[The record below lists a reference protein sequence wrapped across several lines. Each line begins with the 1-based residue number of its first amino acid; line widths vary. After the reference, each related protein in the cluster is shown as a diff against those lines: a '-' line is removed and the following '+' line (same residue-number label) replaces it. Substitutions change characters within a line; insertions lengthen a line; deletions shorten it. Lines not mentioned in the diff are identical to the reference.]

1 MVYFGLLLII
11 AMGIVYMIAAIKL
24 FKNKIIKSI
33 IIAADI
39 IDIIWL
45 LPTYINYEDAYTSLR
60 SDKFQLISEAKSQ
73 IAIPALIFIVL
84 FFVVLIAFLKKSTKS
99 AQAKNTQ
106 QQSSDSAK
114 KHEQY
119 KRQLLINK
127 NNTLG
132 KTRDAIFAE
141 LKKSLSNE
149 EFECAQNAYNEFAN
163 ASTMYFSSMLANI
176 DALQSNT
183 AALKTMKI
191 DPYVAG
197 GIGGVATG
205 VAASMRNQAIDQA
218 RKESSQLLTQTTV
231 SKESAESILEDK
243 IKAFMVY
250 VDKVPKAYKIYSEAL
265 SAEMAKSTQKQLE
278 KSYAKE
284 IEEKKLTYIFVGVCV
299 VIIVVILMVAVAG

>member
-1 MVYFGLLLII
+1 MGYFGLFLII
-11 AMGIVYMIAAIKL
+11 AMGIIYFIAAKKL
-24 FKNKIIKSI
+24 INNVIIKGI
-33 IIAADI
+33 VIAVDI
-39 IDIIWL
+39 IDVIWL
-45 LPTYINYEDAYTSLR
+45 IPTFINYDNACNSLG
-60 SDKFQLISEAKSQ
+60 KNKLTEIAEAEKQ
-73 IAIPALIFIVL
+73 IAIPLLNFVILFI
-84 FFVVLIAFLKKSTKS
+84 VVLIALAIKLSKSTKPQT
-99 AQAKNTQ
+99 AQ

-176 DALQSNT
+176 DALQSST

-231 SKESAESILEDK
+231 GKESAESILEDK

-250 VDKVPKAYKIYSEAL
+250 VNKVPEAYNIYL
-265 SAEMAKSTQKQLE
+265 NTFNAEEIKTTQKRLE
-278 KSYAKE
+278 KDIKMEGEMLMYKV
-284 IEEKKLTYIFVGVCV
+284 IGVLFA
-299 VIIVVILMVAVAG
+299 IVVMIFLLVLAFG